1 MEGSFCYVSFYSSK
15 GIFGNFLHMNTIRV
29 QFGQP
34 LNGGYANMS
43 IPIWVIAVAAGI
55 VFSAF
60 MAVKTGKEERK
71 EEMES
76 IEREGELYMKRLER
90 EKEQREHSTEA

>member
-1 MEGSFCYVSFYSSK
+1 MK
-15 GIFGNFLHMNTIRV
+15 T
-29 QFGQP
+29 
-34 LNGGYANMS
+34 MS
-43 IPIWVIAVAAGI
+43 IPIWVIAVLAGV

-90 EKEQREHSTEA
+90 EKEQRENSAEA

>member
-1 MEGSFCYVSFYSSK
+1 
-15 GIFGNFLHMNTIRV
+15 
-29 QFGQP
+29 
-34 LNGGYANMS
+34 MS
-43 IPIWVIAVAAGI
+43 IPIWVIAVTAGI

-60 MAVKTGKEERK
+60 MAVKTGKTERE

-90 EKEQREHSTEA
+90 EKEQRENSAEA

>member
-1 MEGSFCYVSFYSSK
+1 
-15 GIFGNFLHMNTIRV
+15 
-29 QFGQP
+29 
-34 LNGGYANMS
+34 MS

-76 IEREGELYMKRLER
+76 IEREGELFMKRLER
-90 EKEQREHSTEA
+90 EKERREHSAEA